1 MRPNSVVKRSTVVAI
16 GGNALLIEGQKGTI
30 AEQIENA
37 LDMARQLA
45 KMIKLGWRVIVTH
58 GNGPQVGFIVL
69 RSDRSADVLPRLP
82 LDICVADSQGGIGY
96 IVVDALQTAMTELG
110 LDATATAVLTRC
122 VVDTAD
128 PAFENPTKPIGPF
141 MSQHEAEQHR
151 DEDGW
156 HIVEDAGRGYR
167 RVVPSPKPTKVLELN
182 AIKTLV
188 SAGHLVVAAGG
199 GGIPVAEIGDGF
211 YKGVEAVIDKDLTS
225 ALLARELG
233 ADLLLIST
241 GVHQISINFKK
252 PDQRALEQMTLAEA
266 RKYMAEGQFP
276 PGSMGPKVEAAMRF
290 LEGGSRGKVL
300 ITSPESVIDALDGK
314 TGTWM
319 MA

>member
-1 MRPNSVVKRSTVVAI
+1 MSKLAVVAI
-16 GGNALLIEGQKGTI
+16 GGNALLTEGQKGTI

-37 LDMARQLA
+37 LGMARQLA
-45 KMIKLGWRVIVTH
+45 KMVKLGWRVIVTH

-96 IVVDALQTAMTELG
+96 IVADALQTAMTELG
-110 LDATATAVLTRC
+110 LDSTATAVLTRC
-122 VVDTAD
+122 AVDTAD
-128 PAFENPTKPIGPF
+128 PAFKNPTKPIGPF
-141 MSQHEAEQHR
+141 MSQQEAEQYR
-151 DEDGW
+151 DKDGW
-156 HIVEDAGRGYR
+156 DIVEDAGRGYR

-199 GGIPVAEIGDGF
+199 GGIPVAEIGPGL

-225 ALLARELG
+225 SLLAKALG

-241 GVHQISINFKK
+241 GVAQVSINFKK
-252 PDQRALEQMTLAEA
+252 PDQRALDQMTLAEA
-266 RKYMAEGQFP
+266 RQFMAEGQFP
-276 PGSMGPKVEAAMRF
+276 AGSMGPKVEAAMRF
-290 LEGGSRGKVL
+290 LEGGSAGKVL
-300 ITSPESVIDALDGK
+300 ITSPESVIDALEGK

-319 MA
+319 TA

>member
-1 MRPNSVVKRSTVVAI
+1 M
-16 GGNALLIEGQKGTI
+16 
-30 AEQIENA
+30 
-37 LDMARQLA
+37 
-45 KMIKLGWRVIVTH
+45 
-58 GNGPQVGFIVL
+58 L

>member
-1 MRPNSVVKRSTVVAI
+1 MSKLAVVAI
-16 GGNALLIEGQKGTI
+16 GGNALLTEGQKGTI

-37 LDMARQLA
+37 LGMARQLA
-45 KMIKLGWRVIVTH
+45 KMVKLGWRVIVTH

-96 IVVDALQTAMTELG
+96 IVADALQTAMTELG

-122 VVDTAD
+122 VVDVAD
-128 PAFENPTKPIGPF
+128 PAFKNPTKPIGPF
-141 MSQHEAEQHR
+141 MSQQEAEQHR
-151 DEDGW
+151 DGDGW

-199 GGIPVAEIGDGF
+199 GGIPVAEIGPGL

-225 ALLARELG
+225 SLLAKALG

-241 GVHQISINFKK
+241 GVAQVSINFKK
-252 PDQRALEQMTLAEA
+252 PDQRALDQMTLAEA
-266 RKYMAEGQFP
+266 RQFMAEGQFP
-276 PGSMGPKVEAAMRF
+276 AGSMGPKVEAAMRF
-290 LEGGSRGKVL
+290 LEGGSAGKVL
-300 ITSPESVIDALDGK
+300 ITSPESVIDALEGK

-319 MA
+319 TA

>member
-1 MRPNSVVKRSTVVAI
+1 
-16 GGNALLIEGQKGTI
+16 
-30 AEQIENA
+30 
-37 LDMARQLA
+37 
-45 KMIKLGWRVIVTH
+45 
-58 GNGPQVGFIVL
+58 
-69 RSDRSADVLPRLP
+69 
-82 LDICVADSQGGIGY
+82 GY

>member
-1 MRPNSVVKRSTVVAI
+1 M
-16 GGNALLIEGQKGTI
+16 
-30 AEQIENA
+30 
-37 LDMARQLA
+37 
-45 KMIKLGWRVIVTH
+45 
-58 GNGPQVGFIVL
+58 PQV
-69 RSDRSADVLPRLP
+69 
-82 LDICVADSQGGIGY
+82 
-96 IVVDALQTAMTELG
+96 TE
-110 LDATATAVLTRC
+110 
-122 VVDTAD
+122 TAD
-128 PAFENPTKPIGPF
+128 AVRRA
-141 MSQHEAEQHR
+141 MREAGIADASDVHFVQ
-151 DEDGW
+151 
-156 HIVEDAGRGYR
+156 VKCPLLTAGRMHDAVERGHTVATEDTYESMGYR

-199 GGIPVAEIGDGF
+199 GGIPVAEFGDGF

>member
-1 MRPNSVVKRSTVVAI
+1 MSKLAVVAI

-96 IVVDALQTAMTELG
+96 IIVDALQTAMTELG

-128 PAFENPTKPIGPF
+128 PAFQNPTKPIGPF
-141 MSQHEAEQHR
+141 MSQHEAQQHR

-156 HIVEDAGRGYR
+156 DIVEDAGRGYR
-167 RVVPSPKPTKVLELN
+167 RVVPSPKPTKVLELE

-199 GGIPVAEIGDGF
+199 GGIPVVQIGDSL
-211 YKGVEAVIDKDLTS
+211 YKGVEAVIDKDLAS
-225 ALLARELG
+225 ALLAKELG

-241 GVHQISINFKK
+241 GVSQVSINFKK
-252 PDQRALEQMTLAEA
+252 PDQRALEQMTLAQA
-266 RKYMAEGQFP
+266 RQYMAQGQFP
-276 PGSMGPKVEAAMRF
+276 AGSMGPKVEAAMRF
-290 LEGGSRGKVL
+290 LEGGSGGKVL

>member
-1 MRPNSVVKRSTVVAI
+1 MSKLAVVAI

-96 IVVDALQTAMTELG
+96 IIVDALQTAMTELG
-110 LDATATAVLTRC
+110 LEATATAVLTRC
-122 VVDTAD
+122 VVDMAD
-128 PAFENPTKPIGPF
+128 PAFQNPTKPIGPF
-141 MSQHEAEQHR
+141 MSQHEAQQHR

-156 HIVEDAGRGYR
+156 DIVEDAGRGYR
-167 RVVPSPKPTKVLELN
+167 RVVPSPKPTKVLELE

-199 GGIPVAEIGDGF
+199 GGVPVVQIGDSL
-211 YKGVEAVIDKDLTS
+211 YKGVEAVIDKDLAS
-225 ALLARELG
+225 ALLAKELS

-241 GVHQISINFKK
+241 GVSQVSINFKK
-252 PDQRALEQMTLAEA
+252 PDQRALEQMTLAQA
-266 RKYMAEGQFP
+266 RQYMAQGQFP
-276 PGSMGPKVEAAMRF
+276 AGSMGPKVEAAMRF
-290 LEGGSRGKVL
+290 LEGGAGGKVL
-300 ITSPESVIDALDGK
+300 ITSPDSVIDALDGK

-319 MA
+319 VA

>member
-1 MRPNSVVKRSTVVAI
+1 MSKLAVVAI
-16 GGNALLIEGQKGTI
+16 GGNALLVEGQKGTI

-37 LDMARQLA
+37 LAMARQLA
-45 KMIKLGWRVIVTH
+45 KMVKLGWRVIVTH
-58 GNGPQVGFIVL
+58 GNGPQVGFILL
-69 RSDRSADVLPRLP
+69 RSDRSADILPRLP

-96 IVVDALQTAMTELG
+96 IIADALQTAMTELG

-141 MSQHEAEQHR
+141 MSKAEAETHR
-151 DEDGW
+151 DEEGW
-156 HIVEDAGRGYR
+156 HIIEDSGRGYR
-167 RVVPSPKPTKVLELN
+167 RVVPSPNPTKVLELN

-199 GGIPVAEIGDGF
+199 GGIPVAEIGDGL
-211 YKGVEAVIDKDLTS
+211 YEGVEAVIDKDLAS
-225 ALLARELG
+225 SLLAKELG

-241 GVHQISINFKK
+241 GVPQVSINFKK
-252 PDQRALEQMTLAEA
+252 PNQRALDEMTLAEA
-266 RKYMAEGQFP
+266 RQYMAEGQFP
-276 PGSMGPKVEAAMRF
+276 AGSMGPKVQAAMRF
-290 LEGGSRGKVL
+290 LEGGTGSKVL

-319 MA
+319 TS

>member
-167 RVVPSPKPTKVLELN
+167 RVVPSPIPKRIVELN
-182 AIKTLV
+182 VVDQLV
-188 SAGHLVVAAGG
+188 RAGDIVITVGG
-199 GGIPVAEIGDGF
+199 GGIPVVETEDGLR
-211 YKGVEAVIDKDLTS
+211 GVAAVIDKDRAS
-225 ALLARELG
+225 SLLAQDVR
-233 ADLLLIST
+233 ADRLIILT
-241 GVHQISINFKK
+241 AVDAVCVNYNK
-252 PDQRALEQMTLAEA
+252 PDQKELSSMTIADCE
-266 RKYMAEGQFP
+266 KYIAEGQFA
-276 PGSMGPKVEAAMRF
+276 PGSMLPKVESCMEF
-290 LEGGSRGKVL
+290 VKNNDHGGTAL
-300 ITSPESVIDALDGK
+300 ITSLARAADALEGK
-314 TGTWM
+314 TGTVITR
-319 MA
+319 